1 MGKKRME
8 LPGTTVAF
16 RSYTFEG
23 IHYFEFDT
31 AHYQPPEPMINLM
44 YALKIFFLQVQAHL
58 HRFPGLFLT
67 GEKPSSLFTEWK

>member
-1 MGKKRME
+1 MK

-16 RSYTFEG
+16 WSYTFEG
-23 IHYFEFDT
+23 IHYFEFNT
-31 AHYQPPEPMINLM
+31 AHSQSPERIIDVM

-67 GEKPSSLFTEWK
+67 GEKPLSLFTQWK